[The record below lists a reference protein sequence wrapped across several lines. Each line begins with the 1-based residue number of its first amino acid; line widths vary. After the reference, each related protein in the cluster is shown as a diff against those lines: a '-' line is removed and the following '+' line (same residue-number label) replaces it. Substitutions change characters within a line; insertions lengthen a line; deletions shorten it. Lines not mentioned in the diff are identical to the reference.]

1 MDNVGQLPWNG
12 RRIVALDSRNVW
24 APDDGVGDNSIDAA
38 YWKNRRCAPE
48 KGYQMR
54 YKAVFIAGVAVGFMA
69 GSRAGRG
76 AYDRIISSG
85 RKIAGH
91 PKVQQATSTVQAKAA
106 DLTKT
111 AAAKAP
117 DYAKSAATNAT
128 NAAKTASTQV
138 PKIVSNA
145 RHAATDK
152 IPAPVRRRGGH
163 RRRDR
168 RRRAGRES
176 HLSR

>member
-1 MDNVGQLPWNG
+1 
-12 RRIVALDSRNVW
+12 
-24 APDDGVGDNSIDAA
+24 
-38 YWKNRRCAPE
+38 
-48 KGYQMR
+48 MR

-85 RKIAGH
+85 RKIAQH
-91 PKVQQATSTVQAKAA
+91 PKVQQAAGTVQAKAA

-128 NAAKTASTQV
+128 AAAKTASTQV

-145 RHAATDK
+145 KHAATDK
-152 IPAPVRRRGGH
+152 IPARFGG
-163 RRRDR
+163 
-168 RRRAGRES
+168 AGGGTDADDVAADGNLVYPADGASPSVNGTRYTPDTP
-176 HLSR
+176 

>member
-1 MDNVGQLPWNG
+1 
-12 RRIVALDSRNVW
+12 
-24 APDDGVGDNSIDAA
+24 
-38 YWKNRRCAPE
+38 
-48 KGYQMR
+48 MR

-85 RKIAGH
+85 RKVAGN

-128 NAAKTASTQV
+128 AAAKTASTQV

-152 IPAPVRRRGGH
+152 IPARFGGT
-163 RRRDR
+163 
-168 RRRAGRES
+168 AGGTDAADDVAPDGNLVYPADGGSPSVNGTRYTPDTP
-176 HLSR
+176 

>member
-1 MDNVGQLPWNG
+1 
-12 RRIVALDSRNVW
+12 
-24 APDDGVGDNSIDAA
+24 
-38 YWKNRRCAPE
+38 
-48 KGYQMR
+48 MR

-85 RKIAGH
+85 RKIAGN
-91 PKVQQATSTVQAKAA
+91 PKVQQATSTVQAKAT

-128 NAAKTASTQV
+128 NAAKSASTQV

-145 RHAATDK
+145 KQAATDK
-152 IPAPVRRRGGH
+152 MPSRFGGAAGSTGATDDVAPDGNLVYPADGGAPSVNGA
-163 RRRDR
+163 RYTP
-168 RRRAGRES
+168 EMP
-176 HLSR
+176 

>member
-1 MDNVGQLPWNG
+1 
-12 RRIVALDSRNVW
+12 
-24 APDDGVGDNSIDAA
+24 
-38 YWKNRRCAPE
+38 
-48 KGYQMR
+48 MR

-85 RKIAGH
+85 QKIAGH

-128 NAAKTASTQV
+128 AAAKTASTQV

-152 IPAPVRRRGGH
+152 IPARFGGT
-163 RRRDR
+163 
-168 RRRAGRES
+168 AGGADAADDVAPDGNLVYPADDGSPSVNGTRYTPDTP
-176 HLSR
+176 